1 MGRPRL
7 VPPGGGLVVTPLPVR
22 GEVWWCQPLQLQR
35 RPVVVLS
42 RNAAIP
48 RLQRVLVA
56 PCTTNVR
63 WLPSE
68 VPLEPEFDPIPLPS
82 VVNLDSVES
91 VAISTL
97 EDRLGMLSDRTMRA
111 VCEAMST
118 ALDFR

>member
-1 MGRPRL
+1 MGRPGL

-97 EDRLGMLSDRTMRA
+97 VDRLGMLSDRTMRA
-111 VCEAMST
+111 VCEAMSI